1 MSEGADIALPLGRRL
16 DQCLWFARLVK
27 SRSLAARLCAAGE
40 VALNGV
46 AVRKPNHIVRIGDA
60 VAAPQGGWR
69 RTVQVV
75 ALGTRR
81 GPPGEARLLYEETA
95 PPLRLAA
102 PAPGWEP
109 LLADPDGEDAE
120 SGILKAPPA
129 HLR

>member
-1 MSEGADIALPLGRRL
+1 MSGSTPIAAPPGRRL
-16 DQCLWFARLVK
+16 DQWLWFARLVK

-109 LLADPDGEDAE
+109 LLADPDREDTDRV
-120 SGILKAPPA
+120 SLKAP
-129 HLR
+129 